1 MPDLEL
7 WHIVMSA
14 IVLLFLGGVICGWIA
29 IVGSVIKASRE
40 ASHGISTLLEE
51 AAEQMGQS
59 SPQHWATWG
68 LHLLKALDIRVTGEE
83 FPAALEAIRHGIDLR
98 LDTGQWEEKRSDG
111 ADAASMVDQPV
122 RGQGSGLGHESR
134 EGE

>member
-7 WHIVMSA
+7 WHIVVTA
-14 IVLLFLGGVICGWIA
+14 FVLLFLGGVIGGWIA

-40 ASHGISTLLEE
+40 ASHGISPLLEQ
-51 AAEQMGQS
+51 AAEQMAQG

-68 LHLLKALDIRVTGEE
+68 LHLLKALDIRVTGEA
-83 FPAALEAIRHGIDLR
+83 FPVALEEIRRGIDLR
-98 LDTGQWEEKRSDG
+98 LDTGQWEEKRADG
-111 ADAASMVDQPV
+111 VDAGSIVDQSI
-122 RGQGSGLGHESR
+122 GAQGSTPGGESS